1 MVAQPRARPVLAPR
15 IALPIIA
22 VLAYAAFL
30 TTGFGTFLDDLGK
43 SAGYDLRP
51 LPLYAFFGILL
62 LALQAAISDVRSI
75 PRIIYIFLT
84 SGFAIVYAADVVF
97 FRGNLLFVHD
107 PLTYLVLNVLA
118 IGIFVYDTVDRR
130 RARPS
135 GLEARGRSDPPGTP
149 GRDMTYGAFAAD
161 FAGLAILGYIT
172 WGVLLV
178 VASGVIPGL
187 QVVVDLNKYGVF
199 IPGGRYLPNLDLILA
214 LAATTVSLALMVIT
228 GWLLVGTDPTALSA
242 GKFWQT
248 VGTIVGDA
256 MDGGLLSLR
265 LVLNPFVWLI
275 PAFSIA
281 VFSQQFAQYLAH
293 PPITKDGTI
302 WDLFNPLTLSP
313 LQAGA
318 GLLELV
324 LAALAIVAV
333 LVAVAVVEHEI
344 GVIGRT
350 LQIIGAAG
358 RGVALTSGL
367 FLVSLAT
374 FNAVANL
381 TMITD
386 LRPFQLGFSMVV
398 ALVAVGGLTVYSVV
412 RQRTQKKE

>member
-1 MVAQPRARPVLAPR
+1 MQIHEDHVRHQLDRLADCIVAITGGDFEPRVNGA
-15 IALPIIA
+15 A
-22 VLAYAAFL
+22 VPTWTA
-30 TTGFGTFLDDLGK
+30 
-43 SAGYDLRP
+43 
-51 LPLYAFFGILL
+51 
-62 LALQAAISDVRSI
+62 V
-75 PRIIYIFLT
+75 
-84 SGFAIVYAADVVF
+84 
-97 FRGNLLFVHD
+97 
-107 PLTYLVLNVLA
+107 
-118 IGIFVYDTVDRR
+118 
-130 RARPS
+130 
-135 GLEARGRSDPPGTP
+135 
-149 GRDMTYGAFAAD
+149 
-161 FAGLAILGYIT
+161 GLA
-172 WGVLLV
+172 
-178 VASGVIPGL
+178 
-187 QVVVDLNKYGVF
+187 
-199 IPGGRYLPNLDLILA
+199 
-214 LAATTVSLALMVIT
+214 
-228 GWLLVGTDPTALSA
+228 A
-242 GKFWQT
+242 GD
-248 VGTIVGDA
+248 GDA

-281 VFSQQFAQYLAH
+281 VFSQQFAQFLAH

-318 GLLELV
+318 GLLELL

-398 ALVAVGGLTVYSVV
+398 ALVAVGALTVYSVV